1 MMAAMSSST
10 ETRIDVVMPD
20 VGLPEM
26 NVTVWFFQPGD
37 HVYQGDRLVEVG
49 AHGATFDVP
58 APVTGR
64 LVDRQVFPHDVVR
77 PGQVLGAVIADSE

>member
-1 MMAAMSSST
+1 MSSST
-10 ETRIDVVMPD
+10 ATRIDIVMPD

-26 NVTVWFFQPGD
+26 HVTVWFFQPGD

-49 AHGATFDVP
+49 GQGATFDVS

-64 LVDRQVFPHDVVR
+64 LVERHVFPHDVVR
-77 PGQVLGAVIADSE
+77 TGQILGAVIADHE

>member
-1 MMAAMSSST
+1 MSSSPN
-10 ETRIDVVMPD
+10 TRIDVVMPD
-20 VGLPEM
+20 MGMTAM

-49 AHGATFDVP
+49 GQGVTFDVS

-77 PGQVLGAVIADSE
+77 PGQILGTVIADPE